1 MRSKREGEA
10 GLMKTELDMVT
21 VEEALETVNA
31 SITPT
36 NEKERIPLVSAR
48 LRVLAEDV
56 RSDIAIPPFDRA
68 TMDGYAV
75 VSAAG
80 QGSFEVAEYI
90 PAGSVPRVTLSPGK
104 VSRIMTGAPLPKG
117 ADAVVTVEKTGG
129 FVDVGQYAKILD
141 TLTSGANIA
150 KKGEDVRKGDVVLKS
165 GTLIEYPEIA
175 TLASVG
181 ADPAQVYRR
190 PSVAILATGDEL
202 VPASSSPAPGQIRES
217 NSLSLY
223 AQVSALGI
231 TPVPLGIAHDTGN
244 ELVDKMSQ
252 GANHDFLLVS
262 GGVSEGDR
270 DETPA
275 VLERLGYEI
284 LIHKVR
290 IRPGK
295 PLLFGVKDGRWVFG
309 LPGNPVSAMVIFDLF
324 IKDAL
329 LRFQGWSRPSP
340 QWFKAILNAGYKRKK
355 AEREEYVPVFI
366 QWAGASFVA
375 HRPPYNGSGHF
386 HALTGA
392 NGLMKAAIGVKEIGA
407 GETAEVKFIRGVT

>member
-1 MRSKREGEA
+1 MET
-10 GLMKTELDMVT
+10 MMDMVT
-21 VEEALETVNA
+21 VEEARETINA

-36 NEKERIPLVSAR
+36 SEKEKIPLVSAR

-75 VSAAG
+75 VSSDG
-80 QGSFEVAEYI
+80 EGSFEVAEYV
-90 PAGSVPRVTLSPGK
+90 PAGVFPRVALAPGK
-104 VSRIMTGAPLPKG
+104 VSRIMTGAPVPKG
-117 ADAVVTVEKTGG
+117 ADAVVQVEKTGG
-129 FVDVGQYAKILD
+129 FVGVGQYAKILSAVK
-141 TLTSGANIA
+141 SGANIA
-150 KKGEDVRKGDVVLKS
+150 KKGEDVRNGDVVLKAGS
-165 GTLIEYPEIA
+165 LLDYPEIA

-181 ADPAQVYRR
+181 ADPVSVYRK

-202 VPASSSPAPGQIRES
+202 VTASSIPAPGQIRES
-217 NSLSLY
+217 NSLSLS
-223 AQVSALGI
+223 AQVSSLGV
-231 TPVPLGIAHDTGN
+231 TPVSLGIARDIGD
-244 ELVDKMSQ
+244 ELAEKMRI

-275 VLERLGYEI
+275 VLERLGYQI
-284 LIHKVR
+284 AVHKVR

-295 PLLFGVKDGRWVFG
+295 PLLFGVKGGNRWVFG
-309 LPGNPVSAMVIFDLF
+309 LPGNPVSAMVNFDLF

-329 LRFQGWSRPSP
+329 LRFQGWSRPST

-366 QWAGASFVA
+366 EWDGASFVA
-375 HRPPYNGSGHF
+375 RRPPYNGSGHF

-392 NGLMKAAIGVKEIGA
+392 NGLMKAPIGVTEIA
-407 GETAEVKFIRGVT
+407 KGETAEVKFIRGVI

>member
-1 MRSKREGEA
+1 
-10 GLMKTELDMVT
+10 MKTEVDMVT
-21 VEEALETVNA
+21 VEEALETINA

-36 NEKERIPLVSAR
+36 NDKGKTPLISAR

-56 RSDIAIPPFDRA
+56 RADMDIPPFDRA

-75 VSAAG
+75 VSSDG
-80 QGSFEVAEYI
+80 QGSFEVAEYV
-90 PAGSVPRVTLSPGK
+90 PAGSFPRVTLSPGK
-104 VSRIMTGAPLPKG
+104 VSRIMTGAPVPKG
-117 ADAVVTVEKTGG
+117 ADAVIQVEKTGG
-129 FVDVGQYAKILD
+129 FVETGQLAKIMSGVE
-141 TLTSGANIA
+141 SGANIA
-150 KKGEDVRKGDVVLKS
+150 KKGEDVHKGDVVLKS

-181 ADPAQVYRR
+181 ADPALVYRM

-223 AQVSALGI
+223 AQVSSLGI
-231 TPVPLGIAHDTGN
+231 TPVPLGIAQDIGD
-244 ELVDKMSQ
+244 ELAEKMSL
-252 GANHDFLLVS
+252 GADHDFLLVS

-284 LIHKVR
+284 LVHKVR

-295 PLLFGVKDGRWVFG
+295 PLLFGVKGGNRWVFG

-329 LRFQGWSRPSP
+329 LRFQGWNRPST
-340 QWFKAILNAGYKRKK
+340 QWFKAALNGAYKRKK

-366 QWAGASFVA
+366 EWDGASFVA
-375 HRPPYNGSGHF
+375 RRPPYNGSGHF

-392 NGLMKAAIGVKEIGA
+392 NGLMKAPIGVKEIGA
-407 GETAEVKFIRGVT
+407 GETAEVKFIRGLN

>member
-1 MRSKREGEA
+1 
-10 GLMKTELDMVT
+10 MKTEVDMVT
-21 VEEALETVNA
+21 VEEARETINA

-36 NEKERIPLVSAR
+36 NGKEKAPLVFAR
-48 LRVLAEDV
+48 LRVLAGDV
-56 RSDIAIPPFDRA
+56 RSDMDIPPFDRA

-75 VSAAG
+75 VSSDG
-80 QGSFEVAEYI
+80 QGSFEVAEYV
-90 PAGSVPRVTLSPGK
+90 PAGVFPKVTLSPGR
-104 VSRIMTGAPLPKG
+104 VSRIMTGAPVPKG
-117 ADAVVTVEKTGG
+117 ADAVVQVEKTGG
-129 FVDVGQYAKILD
+129 YVETGQLARIMD
-141 TLTSGANIA
+141 TVKSGANIA
-150 KKGEDVRKGDVVLKS
+150 KKGEDVRKGGVVLKA
-165 GTLIEYPEIA
+165 GTLIDYPEIA

-181 ADPAQVYRR
+181 ADPAWVYRR

-202 VPASSSPAPGQIRES
+202 VPASSAPAPGQIRES
-217 NSLSLY
+217 DSLSLS

-231 TPVPLGIAHDTGN
+231 TAVSLGIARDIGD
-244 ELVDKMSQ
+244 ELAEKMGL

-284 LIHKVR
+284 LVHKVR

-295 PLLFGVKDGRWVFG
+295 PLLFGVKDGNRWVFG

-329 LRFQGWSRPSP
+329 LRFQGWTRPSAP
-340 QWFKAILNAGYKRKK
+340 WFKAVLKADYKRKK

-366 QWAGASFVA
+366 EWDGAGFVA
-375 HRPPYNGSGHF
+375 SRPPYNGSGHF

-392 NGLMKAAIGVKEIGA
+392 NGLMKASIGVTEIA
-407 GETAEVKFIRGVT
+407 KGEMAEVKFIRGVI

>member
-1 MRSKREGEA
+1 
-10 GLMKTELDMVT
+10 MKTDVDMIK
-21 VEEALETVNA
+21 VEEALATVNA

-36 NEKERIPLVSAR
+36 NDKEKIPLVSSR
-48 LRVLAEDV
+48 LRVLAEDT
-56 RSDIAIPPFDRA
+56 RSDIDIPPFDRA

-75 VSAAG
+75 VSSDG
-80 QGSFEVAEYI
+80 QGSFEVAEYV
-90 PAGSVPRVTLSPGK
+90 PAGSFPKIALAPGK
-104 VSRIMTGAPLPKG
+104 VSRIMTGAPVPKG
-117 ADAVVTVEKTGG
+117 ADAVIQVENSGG
-129 FVDVGQYAKILD
+129 YVDVGQHAKIMSAV
-141 TLTSGANIA
+141 TSGANIA
-150 KKGEDVRKGDVVLKS
+150 KKGEDVRKGDVVLKA

-181 ADPAQVYRR
+181 ADPVSVYRR

-202 VPASSSPAPGQIRES
+202 VLASSIPAPGQIRES

-223 AQVSALGI
+223 SQVSSLGI
-231 TPVPLGIAHDTGN
+231 TPVSLGIARDIGE
-244 ELVDKMSQ
+244 ELAGKMSV

-275 VLERLGYEI
+275 VLEQLGYEI

-295 PLLFGVKDGRWVFG
+295 PLLCGVKDGNKWVFG
-309 LPGNPVSAMVIFDLF
+309 LPGNPVSAMVIFELF

-329 LRFQGWSRPSP
+329 LKFQGWNRPST
-340 QWFKAILNAGYKRKK
+340 QWFKAVLKNDYKRKK

-366 QWAGASFVA
+366 EWDEANFVA
-375 HRPPYNGSGHF
+375 NRPPYNGSGHF

-392 NGLMKAAIGVKEIGA
+392 NGLMKVPIGVKEIG
-407 GETAEVKFIRGVT
+407 GGDMPEVKFIRGAI